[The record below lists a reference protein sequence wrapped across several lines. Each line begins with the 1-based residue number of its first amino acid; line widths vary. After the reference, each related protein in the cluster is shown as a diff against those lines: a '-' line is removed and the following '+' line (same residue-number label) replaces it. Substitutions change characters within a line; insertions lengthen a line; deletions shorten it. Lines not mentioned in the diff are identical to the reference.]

1 MAIPTS
7 LLGSFAGDVG
17 FLCRRLQAVRATR
30 VIVRHTAAS
39 LVFCSA
45 EFERLYGLQD
55 ARFLMA
61 VSASARD
68 LKIASLATVIFGVSV
83 RGILSAT
90 VQLLV
95 KEFSTT

>member
-1 MAIPTS
+1 MLA
-7 LLGSFAGDVG
+7 SFAGDCKPSG
-17 FLCRRLQAVRATR
+17 RGRAL
-30 VIVRHTAAS
+30 VRHAAAS

-55 ARFLMA
+55 ARFLIA

-68 LKIASLATVIFGVSV
+68 LKIASLATVISGVSV

-95 KEFSTT
+95 REFSTT